1 MDNGGFLKMSYKQLV
16 NRLLAL
22 KRASLRAK
30 NPDFKAIWMDNF
42 KKLLDNN
49 TELLNNSRLSKADLF
64 RDLYMTNMATGE

>member
-1 MDNGGFLKMSYKQLV
+1 MLYKQLA

-22 KRASLRAK
+22 RRASLRAK

-49 TELLNNSRLSKADLF
+49 TELLNNSRLSKADLL
-64 RDLYMTNMATGE
+64 RDLYMTNMATGEWNEKEK

>member
-49 TELLNNSRLSKADLF
+49 TELLNNSRLSKADLL

>member
-1 MDNGGFLKMSYKQLV
+1 MTYKQLA

-22 KRASLRAK
+22 KRASIRAK

-49 TELLNNSRLSKADLF
+49 TELLNNSRLSKADLL
-64 RDLYMTNMATGE
+64 RDLYMTNMATGEWNEKEK

>member
-1 MDNGGFLKMSYKQLV
+1 MSYKQLV

-22 KRASLRAK
+22 KRDSLRAK
-30 NPDFKAIWMDNF
+30 NQDFKAIWMDNF

-64 RDLYMTNMATGE
+64 RDLYEPY

>member
-64 RDLYMTNMATGE
+64 RDLYEPY